1 MRELSSGF
9 FPGAVVDV
17 IDWECEELLGVEDR
31 MFIESCFAGIGS
43 VGREMDLIEFDAF
56 CIISVAVG

>member
-9 FPGAVVDV
+9 FPGAVVNV
-17 IDWECEELLGVEDR
+17 IDWECEKLLGVEGG
-31 MFIESCFAGIGS
+31 MFVESCLTGIGS

-56 CIISVAVG
+56 CISSVAVG